1 MENRISKLKTD
12 FNNITTT
19 RSNVKNIFDILQTKI
34 HKLKSMYSEF
44 ISNSKTQLFVFGL
57 DSFHFQ
63 SKLIDIEYDDMKRL
77 FLAINNRM
85 YCEYFKL
92 YKIIVEYIIKNVV
105 DKKISEIIKVNN
117 FPIYKDL
124 EPFKEYKFELVL
136 ELHENILI
144 LLTSIISNLNSKEN
158 ELILHQSKKNI
169 GLNIDNF
176 ITSFNYEIIMM
187 REKVIMFLTY
197 IEFFHKLHT
206 KYLKRFNN
214 KIQLMYTNINNDIK
228 FDESVVDES
237 TIEIIND
244 EITTENLSIK
254 NINTNNTNNTN
265 ELNNNIGY
273 SVPRS
278 PTSSVHSESDDS
290 NHSKISGISNVSDK
304 MLVESKPKTI
314 GGMLKNGI
322 NRLLN
327 SCNTIIKES
336 VIDKVITNTE
346 ISTVFANIENTCE
359 TILSNKIEAIS
370 ENIEIQIEEVQTQIE
385 EKVEEVQTQ
394 IEDKVE
400 EVQTQIED
408 KVEEVQTQ
416 IEKTVEEVQT
426 QIEEKVEEVQTQ
438 IEEKVE
444 EVQTQIEKTV
454 EEVQTQIEK
463 TVEDIQL
470 QIEEVQNQIEETVEE
485 VQTQIEETQTQLE
498 EKVEEAQTH
507 IEEKVEESQNKV
519 DHLVNEMIE
528 EVKEVENSIND
539 DLSVLTEDLN
549 SVTKEDQKTEEEVA
563 KEPKKKRV
571 YKSRKK

>member
-34 HKLKSMYSEF
+34 HKLKFMYSEF
-44 ISNSKTQLFVFGL
+44 INNSKTQLFVFGL

-92 YKIIVEYIIKNVV
+92 YKIIVDYITKNVV

-144 LLTSIISNLNSKEN
+144 LLTSIISKLNSKEN

-197 IEFFHKLHT
+197 IEFFHKLHI

-254 NINTNNTNNTN
+254 NINTNNTN
-265 ELNNNIGY
+265 EVINNIGY

-290 NHSKISGISNVSDK
+290 NHSKISGISNVSEK
-304 MLVESKPKTI
+304 MLVESKTKTI

-336 VIDKVITNTE
+336 VKEKVITNTE

-370 ENIEIQIEEVQTQIE
+370 ENIEIQIVEVQT
-385 EKVEEVQTQ
+385 K

-400 EVQTQIED
+400 DIQNQIE
-408 KVEEVQTQ
+408 EAQNQ
-416 IEKTVEEVQT
+416 IEEQVEEVQT
-426 QIEEKVEEVQTQ
+426 QIEEQVEEAQTQ
-438 IEEKVE
+438 IEEAM
-444 EVQTQIEKTV
+444 
-454 EEVQTQIEK
+454 
-463 TVEDIQL
+463 ED
-470 QIEEVQNQIEETVEE
+470 VQNQIEETVED
-485 VQTQIEETQTQLE
+485 VQNQIEEQ
-498 EKVEEAQTH
+498 
-507 IEEKVEESQNKV
+507 VEESQNKV
-519 DHLVNEMIE
+519 DDLVNEVIE
-528 EVKEVENSIND
+528 EVKEVENNMND

>member
-34 HKLKSMYSEF
+34 HKLKCMYSEF
-44 ISNSKTQLFVFGL
+44 INNSKTQLFVFGL

-92 YKIIVEYIIKNVV
+92 YKIIVDYITKNVV

-187 REKVIMFLTY
+187 REKVTMFLTY

-206 KYLKRFNN
+206 KYLKRFTN
-214 KIQLMYTNINNDIK
+214 KIQLMYTYINNDIK

-237 TIEIIND
+237 TVEIIND
-244 EITTENLSIK
+244 ESSTADLTTENISTK
-254 NINTNNTNNTN
+254 NINTLNINIDNTNNT
-265 ELNNNIGY
+265 LGY

-278 PTSSVHSESDDS
+278 PSGSVHSESDDS
-290 NHSKISGISNVSDK
+290 IHSKFSVISNISD
-304 MLVESKPKTI
+304 SF
-314 GGMLKNGI
+314 
-322 NRLLN
+322 
-327 SCNTIIKES
+327 SII
-336 VIDKVITNTE
+336 T
-346 ISTVFANIENTCE
+346 
-359 TILSNKIEAIS
+359 
-370 ENIEIQIEEVQTQIE
+370 
-385 EKVEEVQTQ
+385 
-394 IEDKVE
+394 
-400 EVQTQIED
+400 
-408 KVEEVQTQ
+408 
-416 IEKTVEEVQT
+416 
-426 QIEEKVEEVQTQ
+426 
-438 IEEKVE
+438 
-444 EVQTQIEKTV
+444 
-454 EEVQTQIEK
+454 
-463 TVEDIQL
+463 
-470 QIEEVQNQIEETVEE
+470 
-485 VQTQIEETQTQLE
+485 
-498 EKVEEAQTH
+498 
-507 IEEKVEESQNKV
+507 
-519 DHLVNEMIE
+519 
-528 EVKEVENSIND
+528 
-539 DLSVLTEDLN
+539 
-549 SVTKEDQKTEEEVA
+549 
-563 KEPKKKRV
+563 
-571 YKSRKK
+571 

>member
-19 RSNVKNIFDILQTKI
+19 RSNVRNIFDILQTKI
-34 HKLKSMYSEF
+34 HKLKFMYSEF

-92 YKIIVEYIIKNVV
+92 YKIIVEYITKNIV

-187 REKVIMFLTY
+187 REKVTMFLTY

-206 KYLKRFNN
+206 KYLKRFTN
-214 KIQLMYTNINNDIK
+214 KIQLMYTHINNDIK

-237 TIEIIND
+237 SVEFIND
-244 EITTENLSIK
+244 ESSTGDLTTENISTK
-254 NINTNNTNNTN
+254 NINTTNINTDNTNNN
-265 ELNNNIGY
+265 LGY
-273 SVPRS
+273 NVPRS
-278 PTSSVHSESDDS
+278 PSGSVHSESDDS
-290 NHSKISGISNVSDK
+290 IHSKFSVISNISDK
-304 MLVESKPKTI
+304 MFVETKQKSI

-322 NRLLN
+322 TKLLN
-327 SCNTIIKES
+327 SCNTITKES
-336 VIDKVITNTE
+336 VIDAAITNEDITN
-346 ISTVFANIENTCE
+346 VFANIETNCE
-359 TILSNKIEAIS
+359 SILSNKVAEVM
-370 ENIEIQIEEVQTQIE
+370 ENIEIQIVEVQTQIEENVEDIQNQIEETVVEVQTQIEETLVEVQTQIEEAQTQIE
-385 EKVEEVQTQ
+385 EKVEEA
-394 IEDKVE
+394 
-400 EVQTQIED
+400 
-408 KVEEVQTQ
+408 
-416 IEKTVEEVQT
+416 QT
-426 QIEEKVEEVQTQ
+426 QIEEVQNQ
-438 IEEKVE
+438 IEE
-444 EVQTQIEKTV
+444 TV
-454 EEVQTQIEK
+454 
-463 TVEDIQL
+463 
-470 QIEEVQNQIEETVEE
+470 EEVQNQIEETVEE
-485 VQTQIEETQTQLE
+485 VQTQIEEQ
-498 EKVEEAQTH
+498 
-507 IEEKVEESQNKV
+507 VEESQNKV
-519 DHLVNEMIE
+519 DDLVNEVIE
-528 EVKEVENSIND
+528 EVAEVENNIND

-549 SVTKEDQKTEEEVA
+549 SVTKEDQKTEEEAA